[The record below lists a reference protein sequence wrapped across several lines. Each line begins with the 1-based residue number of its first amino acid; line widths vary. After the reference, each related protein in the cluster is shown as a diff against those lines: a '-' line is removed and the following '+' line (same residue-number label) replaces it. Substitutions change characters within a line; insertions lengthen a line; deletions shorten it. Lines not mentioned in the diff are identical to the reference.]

1 MVLRADHVAGA
12 GFIAFGIAI
21 FALSGDLPFG
31 ALSMPGSG
39 FLPEIVAALIILA
52 GFGLILRGNES
63 EPFSAIDWSEA
74 KHAFLVIGIT
84 AVAIVLY
91 TDAGFLITMFAMML
105 AFLLI
110 IERENPLRAA
120 LYCVFTVGLTYV
132 SFVYGL
138 KLQMPTGPLGF

>member
-12 GFIAFGIAI
+12 GFIAFGLAV
-21 FALSGDLPFG
+21 FALSGDLPVG

-39 FLPEIVAALIILA
+39 FMPAIVAGLIILA
-52 GFGLILRGNES
+52 GLGLILRGNES
-63 EPFSAIDWSEA
+63 EPFSAIDWSEG
-74 KHAFLVIGIT
+74 KHAFLVIAIT

-91 TDAGFLITMFAMML
+91 TEAGFLITMFAMML

-120 LYCVFTVGLTYV
+120 LYCLVVVGATYV